1 MNISAILQ
9 LIYISSIHR
18 IRFQAG
24 MPSKVYQPFVP
35 IPLGTKS
42 KIFKT
47 MKNPVRISTVCVG
60 HPVVASATAAGC

>member
-1 MNISAILQ
+1 
-9 LIYISSIHR
+9 
-18 IRFQAG
+18 
-24 MPSKVYQPFVP
+24 MPSKVYHPFVP